1 LGLITRSLAGIA
13 GLLLVVFVTILLMVP
28 EAIVALVQA
37 LTEIPLVTRIAV
49 VLIIYIGLLAVL
61 YSRIRVRQRPTG
73 DALIVHASGAEAAV
87 TVDSVHSLVLKTVRG
102 IPDVSSVKADV
113 QSINGKA
120 DVSLSI
126 TTDNDTV
133 NVPNKQR
140 EIHRALEQVIKKQLG
155 LQMAGRP
162 RINIQ
167 FASAT
172 ANPEMVVYKP
182 ISVPP
187 IAPVIPEET
196 EEPSGGLFNQIG
208 FDQRDNDE
216 DEVEDNEPLITP
228 RPDLMGSTET
238 LDEEDRDL

>member
-172 ANPEMVVYKP
+172 ANPEMVVSKP